1 MTSRLRHLPTTL
13 GATGVVLVAAV
24 LIAWLVGGV
33 TPALG
38 AAAGVGLVL
47 VSHLVSNLVVAW
59 VDMVARHMLLP
70 VVLMTYV
77 LKFTVFG
84 VVMYR
89 VDQAEWAGLPALG
102 ITVIAATAVWIG
114 AQLYWILHAKIYY
127 VELEP

>member
-1 MTSRLRHLPTTL
+1 MTERLRHLPTTL
-13 GATGVVLVAAV
+13 GITGVVLVVSVVIAA
-24 LIAWLVGGV
+24 LAGGV

-70 VVLMTYV
+70 VVLMTYAV
-77 LKFTVFG
+77 KFAAFG
-84 VVMYR
+84 MVMFR
-89 VDQAEWAGLPALG
+89 VNQAQWPGLFALG
-102 ITVIAATAVWIG
+102 VTVIAATIAWIS

-127 VELEP
+127 VDV